1 METTLTDLLQIAMRE
16 GIEITIS
23 GGRMEQHGKSVAL
36 QLKDPYSI
44 SVKMWN
50 IMELTQVVNVHHE
63 ELVESDF
70 MGMIAEIHQNRF
82 KAVLPEANTPKSDV

>member
-44 SVKMWN
+44 SMRAWSV
-50 IMELTQVVNVHHE
+50 MELKQVVNLHHE
-63 ELVESDF
+63 KLVESEF